1 MRIQIYIIS
10 VLASLIAWGLIY
22 DSSRDAY
29 RSAWNAGVIPNLKIH
44 HRMHNF
50 IHREVGYVERNG
62 A

>member
-1 MRIQIYIIS
+1 MHIQVYIIS

-22 DSSRDAY
+22 DGSRDAY

-44 HRMHNF
+44 SRVHHF
-50 IHREVGYVERNG
+50 IQREVGRVG